1 LAKHVPW
8 QPRELAFIRDST
20 TTSLTLLLIKRTCF
34 FYLIKAFLGFIKDL
48 FFTSKAFNAIISIV
62 LFFFYAC
69 FLAFS
74 FTFTLLIFSFL
85 TTNYNAFTAFLAS
98 FLALFLAYIAFLIS
112 IYILFNFLNAFF
124 FFFLTIYSYVYYIL
138 KVKKSINNICSLPN
152 IFNLFL

>member
-112 IYILFNFLNAFF
+112 IYILFNFLNAS
-124 FFFLTIYSYVYYIL
+124 FLAVCSYIYYTL
-138 KVKKSINNICSLPN
+138 KVKKSISYIYSLLN
-152 IFNLFL
+152 TFSLFL